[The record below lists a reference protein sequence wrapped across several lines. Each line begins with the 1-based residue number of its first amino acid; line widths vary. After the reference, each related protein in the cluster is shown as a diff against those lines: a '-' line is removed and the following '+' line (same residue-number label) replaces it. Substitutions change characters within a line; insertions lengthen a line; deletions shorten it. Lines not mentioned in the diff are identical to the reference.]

1 MIGGEGYGEEGY
13 TVIGREHYTAQ
24 GGYSHLSRIFAFL
37 LGGAVG
43 AGIALLLTPQ
53 SGSKTRRQIREA
65 TRDVT
70 EKASSY
76 YDQVREKV
84 DDVVS
89 KGKDLVHERKPLLT
103 AVIEA
108 GKEAYEKEKEKRIK
122 EQGNN

>member
-1 MIGGEGYGEEGY
+1 MTGEEGY

-24 GGYSHLSRIFAFL
+24 RGYGHLSRILAFV

-53 SGSKTRRQIREA
+53 SGSKTRRQIKEA
-65 TRDVT
+65 ARDVT
-70 EKASSY
+70 DKAGIY

-84 DDVVS
+84 DDVVI
-89 KGKDLVHERKPLLT
+89 KGKDLVLEKKPLLT
-103 AVIEA
+103 AAIEA

-122 EQGNN
+122 EQS